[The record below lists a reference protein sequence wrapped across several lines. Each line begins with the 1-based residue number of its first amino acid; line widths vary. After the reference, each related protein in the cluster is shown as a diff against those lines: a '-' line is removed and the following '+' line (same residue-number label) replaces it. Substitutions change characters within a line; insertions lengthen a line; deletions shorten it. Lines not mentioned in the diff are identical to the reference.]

1 MPRIHFQFAIVLT
14 AIVAGLL
21 TACRRTPDFSTVG
34 GGGSASSDGWWFS
47 SGNIFLYLN
56 EPGTLFGMQK
66 TPGGNREFAYF
77 VLFRHA
83 VGDGATFQ
91 HTNNQSFSGMV
102 ASMRDSVTIKGKS
115 FVLALELEADKNTST
130 IRSRNFTINGKDVDP
145 AKGRLFLVDL
155 TSDLVTCQQVSATLP
170 NDLPDPKETATVT
183 KLARD
188 VTKKLH
194 SENTSVQEFLRK

>member
-1 MPRIHFQFAIVLT
+1 MPRIHFQFAIALA

-21 TACRRTPDFSTVG
+21 TACHRTPDFSTIG
-34 GGGSASSDGWWFS
+34 GGGIVSSDGWWFS
-47 SGNIFLYLN
+47 SGHIVLYPN
-56 EPGTLFGMQK
+56 EPGTLFGTQK

-83 VGDGATFQ
+83 VGDGATFK

-102 ASMRDSVTIKGKS
+102 ASLRDGVTIKGKS
-115 FVLALELEADKNTST
+115 FALALELEADKNTST
-130 IRSRNFTINGKDVDP
+130 IRSRNLTINGKDVDP

-188 VTKKLH
+188 VTKKLQ
-194 SENTSVQEFLRK
+194 SENASVREFLRK